1 MFIFLLLKTRI
12 INNIQIKWSSLFWQF
27 QETLRL
33 IRFSEKIVL
42 SLIIISFFFIVLEL
56 RYMSFELG
64 EHYHYDLWCRKKK
77 KKERKKDYTFWPG
90 TGNAYALKEAW
101 RVLHHSYFWW
111 SFVGC
116 KHLVQ
121 TRVPESCCGAQFLLC
136 HFLLMWSWVASLIQ
150 ASRKGFHIR

>member
-1 MFIFLLLKTRI
+1 MVL
-12 INNIQIKWSSLFWQF
+12 LFWQF

-33 IRFSEKIVL
+33 IQFSEKNSVK
-42 SLIIISFFFIVLEL
+42 SYYYFFF
-56 RYMSFELG
+56 SLG
-64 EHYHYDLWCRKKK
+64 WNSDICLLSWESIITMTSDAGEKKEKKK
-77 KKERKKDYTFWPG
+77 NYTFWLG

-121 TRVPESCCGAQFLLC
+121 TRVPDLLWGSDSALPFSSYVILSSFLNLGIWERFS
-136 HFLLMWSWVASLIQ
+136 HQIMLGILKSLWETAI
-150 ASRKGFHIR
+150 